1 MMECNVLQQMY
12 ITRRII
18 NSWNTE
24 TKKNYGGNLNW
35 TGWQPDISKYNVTLW
50 QSDFVYD
57 GAEKRP
63 MVLLKYGT
71 KILEEE
77 AYNVGL

>member
-1 MMECNVLQQMY
+1 MQCVTANVY
-12 ITRRII
+12 YPEDN

-71 KILEEE
+71 K
-77 AYNVGL
+77 NS